1 MQFIRSLL
9 IGITATLLASSG
21 VALAQS
27 NDAAGYT
34 TLSQPQRTDSGD
46 KVEVIEFFGYFC
58 PHCNVFDPALT
69 DWVKKQKDN
78 IVFKRVHVAFGA
90 AGGTQLKATTAQQ
103 KMYYALEA
111 MGKTEEL
118 HPKVFNA
125 IHVQRQQLYSDDAIT
140 QFIVKQGIDKQKYTD
155 VANSFGVQS
164 KMSAASKML
173 ANYNIDGVP
182 TIVIDGRYV
191 TSPEIAGRTLKNRT
205 EQADGIAALKVMDG
219 LVAKIK
225 AERTKGG
232 AKPATQ
238 K

>member
-1 MQFIRSLL
+1 MQFIRMFLIGMTASLL
-9 IGITATLLASSG
+9 AASG
-21 VALAQS
+21 AALAQS
-27 NDAAGYT
+27 NEAAGYT
-34 TLSQPQRTDSGD
+34 TLAQPQRTDGGD

-58 PHCNVFDPALT
+58 PHCNVFDPVLT
-69 DWVKKQKDN
+69 EWVKKQKDN

-90 AGGTQLKATTAQQ
+90 AGGSQLKATTAQQ

-111 MGKTEEL
+111 MGKAEEI

-125 IHVQRQQLYSDDAIT
+125 IHVQRQPLYSDEAIA
-140 QFIVKQGIDKQKYTD
+140 QFIVKQGIDQKKYTE

-164 KMSAASKML
+164 KMGAATKML

-191 TSPEIAGRTLKNRT
+191 TSPEIAGRTTKNRT
-205 EQADGIAALKVMDG
+205 EQSDGMATLKVMDA

-225 AERTKGG
+225 AERAKGG
-232 AKPATQ
+232 AKPA
-238 K
+238 KSN